1 MTVVD
6 TAVDGPVDPS
16 VWLTLTQAAER
27 RGVSKQAI
35 SKTVARLVGEG
46 RLSTRAGQGG
56 AKLINIVAF
65 ERLVASETDPS
76 QALRNAQSGMP
87 ETPAPTAQQSSA
99 PTYMDSRATREAY
112 QAEAA
117 RLDIAERLG
126 DLVSKT
132 DVEARTMRVFRK
144 LRDRLLMMP
153 GRIADRMVAA
163 PDARA
168 MKALLSGEL
177 RKLLEALAD
186 ELDHLTD
193 DTDDGGDD
201 DVLGDDP
208 GALGP
213 TDQVQ

>member
-1 MTVVD
+1 LTVVD

-16 VWLTLTQAAER
+16 VWLTMTQAAER

-35 SKTVARLVGEG
+35 SKTVGRLVAEG
-46 RLSTRAGQGG
+46 RLSTKAGQGG

-65 ERLVASETDPS
+65 ERLVASESDPA
-76 QALRNAQSGMP
+76 QALRNSKVSAAEP
-87 ETPAPTAQQSSA
+87 PAPSSQA
-99 PTYMDSRATREAY
+99 SLSPTYMDSRATREAY

-132 DVEARTMRVFRK
+132 DISARTTTAFRK
-144 LRDRLLMMP
+144 LRDRLMMLP
-153 GRIADRMVAA
+153 GRISDRMVAA

-177 RKLLEALAD
+177 RKLLEASAN

-193 DTDDGGDD
+193 ETDDGDD
-201 DVLGDDP
+201 DNILDDDP

-213 TDQVQ
+213 ADQGE

>member
-1 MTVVD
+1 MTQV
-6 TAVDGPVDPS
+6 
-16 VWLTLTQAAER
+16 AER

-35 SKTVARLVGEG
+35 SKSVARLVAEG
-46 RLSTRAGQGG
+46 RLSTKAGQGG
-56 AKLINIVAF
+56 AKLINVVAF
-65 ERLVASETDPS
+65 ERLVASEVDPS
-76 QALRNAQSGMP
+76 QALRNAQPSP
-87 ETPAPTAQQSSA
+87 IDQPAAPTSGA

-132 DVEARTMRVFRK
+132 DVGARTTTAFRK
-144 LRDRLLMMP
+144 LRDRLMMLP

-177 RKLLEALAD
+177 RKLLEASAN

-193 DTDDGGDD
+193 ETDDEDD
-201 DVLGDDP
+201 DDILDDDP

-213 TDQVQ
+213 ADQGE

>member
-1 MTVVD
+1 M
-6 TAVDGPVDPS
+6 
-16 VWLTLTQAAER
+16 TQAAER

-35 SKTVARLVGEG
+35 SKTVGRLVAEG
-46 RLSTRAGQGG
+46 RLSTKAGQGG

-65 ERLVASETDPS
+65 ERLVASESDPA
-76 QALRNAQSGMP
+76 QALRNSQVNVSEP
-87 ETPAPTAQQSSA
+87 PAATSQ

-132 DVEARTMRVFRK
+132 DIGARTTTAFRK
-144 LRDRLLMMP
+144 LRDRLMMLP
-153 GRIADRMVAA
+153 GRISDRMVAA

-177 RKLLEALAD
+177 RKLLEASAN

-193 DTDDGGDD
+193 ETDDGDD
-201 DVLGDDP
+201 DNILDDDP

-213 TDQVQ
+213 ADQGE